1 MSPGYPWSEN
11 KKKLDFLFFK
21 LTQKTNKNQNNN
33 NTQNVI
39 NGGMKDSDL
48 LGRASA

>member
-11 KKKLDFLFFK
+11 KKKLDFFLK

-33 NTQNVI
+33 IQNVI
-39 NGGMKDSDL
+39 NGGVKDSDL
-48 LGRASA
+48 LGRVSA

>member
-11 KKKLDFLFFK
+11 KNHYSFFRK

-33 NTQNVI
+33 NIQNVI

-48 LGRASA
+48 LGRVSA